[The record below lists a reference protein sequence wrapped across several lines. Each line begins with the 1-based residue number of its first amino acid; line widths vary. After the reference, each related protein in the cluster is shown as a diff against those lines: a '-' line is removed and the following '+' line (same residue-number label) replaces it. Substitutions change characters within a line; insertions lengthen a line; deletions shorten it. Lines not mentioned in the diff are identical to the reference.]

1 MEKQNARLEDML
13 NYQMAEYFSPD
24 EVQLIRSTFRS
35 QKVLKLLRKAFIPTI
50 SDPDLPIEQ
59 MGNDMWFAGDRKWDQ
74 IPNEEAK
81 SLIVARC
88 ETIKF
93 VVNALIR
100 LQVLANSNEETPVEK
115 AQRIGKDSA
124 R

>member
-74 IPNEEAK
+74 IPN
-81 SLIVARC
+81 
-88 ETIKF
+88 
-93 VVNALIR
+93 
-100 LQVLANSNEETPVEK
+100 
-115 AQRIGKDSA
+115 
-124 R
+124 